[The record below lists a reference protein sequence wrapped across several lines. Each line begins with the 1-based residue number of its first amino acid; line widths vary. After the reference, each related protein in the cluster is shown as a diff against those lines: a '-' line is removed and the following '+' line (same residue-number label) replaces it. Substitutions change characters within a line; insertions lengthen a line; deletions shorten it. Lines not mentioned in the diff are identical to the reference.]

1 MVKGT
6 IETRDGV
13 HRIECNG
20 HATGSEQVCAAISA
34 LMYALAGFL
43 GNQPNAYTAIIGCK
57 IESGH
62 SEIVFIG
69 YDEAFEVV
77 RIGLLQLAKSYPEYL
92 KITEKEG

>member
-20 HATGSEQVCAAISA
+20 HATGSEQVCAAVSA
-34 LMYALAGFL
+34 LMYALIGFL
-43 GNQPNAYTAIIGCK
+43 GNQPDLDDVIYESK

-62 SEIVFIG
+62 SLVAFKG

-77 RIGLLQLAKSYPEYL
+77 RIGLLQLAYSYPEYL